1 LPRRVITISPSWD
14 RSSSRRGSSD
24 RTSRILSCFIGLT
37 FDVTQS
43 SVLCHMRAATQAFIS
58 AAPKCP
64 TVIEPGFL
72 RRWRRFGK
80 WRRRA
85 DSNRCIKVLQTSPL
99 ATWVRRHAHQQQN
112 LEFRIGRA
120 SRESRIFE
128 NVLDQ
133 SRRAASSPE
142 FNSLAPSS
150 LPWTTGILERETGFE
165 PATSTLARLHSTTE
179 LFPLPL
185 VLSEWILTKPKIGV
199 KRF

>member
-1 LPRRVITISPSWD
+1 M
-14 RSSSRRGSSD
+14 
-24 RTSRILSCFIGLT
+24 
-37 FDVTQS
+37 Q
-43 SVLCHMRAATQAFIS
+43 
-58 AAPKCP
+58 
-64 TVIEPGFL
+64 
-72 RRWRRFGK
+72 
-80 WRRRA
+80 
-85 DSNRCIKVLQTSPL
+85 
-99 ATWVRRHAHQQQN
+99 HQQQN

-133 SRRAASSPE
+133 SRLAAS
-142 FNSLAPSS
+142 FLNSTALLQAPI
-150 LPWTTGILERETGFE
+150 PWTSGILERETGFE

>member
-1 LPRRVITISPSWD
+1 
-14 RSSSRRGSSD
+14 
-24 RTSRILSCFIGLT
+24 
-37 FDVTQS
+37 
-43 SVLCHMRAATQAFIS
+43 MRLATQAYN
-58 AAPKCP
+58 PLPLNTP

-72 RRWRRFGK
+72 RGWRRFGK

-133 SRRAASSPE
+133 SRLGAS
-142 FNSLAPSS
+142 FLNSTALLQAPI
-150 LPWTTGILERETGFE
+150 PWTSGILERETGFE
-165 PATSTLARLHSTTE
+165 PATSTLAIVFGLLIRRKLMISRTQVRE
-179 LFPLPL
+179 KSGKILALPHPRRTQIL
-185 VLSEWILTKPKIGV
+185 ISEW
-199 KRF
+199 